1 MLLRC
6 AHTILYH
13 LMMFIFL
20 IWLHLYSG
28 SAYAVIAQIGFGKF
42 MFLCAFHMI
51 NERVSTILQ
60 KRILQLFS

>member
-1 MLLRC
+1 MLVRC
-6 AHTILYH
+6 ARTILYH

-42 MFLCAFHMI
+42 MLLCAFYTI
-51 NERVSTILQ
+51 NERVSAILQ
-60 KRILQLFS
+60 KCVLQLFS

>member
-1 MLLRC
+1 MLVRC

-42 MFLCAFHMI
+42 MPLCVFYTI
-51 NERVSTILQ
+51 NERVSVVL
-60 KRILQLFS
+60 